1 VNAAEGVATNRPLR
15 PHFPLFLSLHE
26 ARCVLIGGGAVARR
40 KAELLLES
48 GARVFVVA
56 PQLDATLV
64 ALAAEGEVEYLA
76 QRFSPSQLKG
86 AALVIAAT
94 DDREVN
100 AAVSRAARALGIPVN
115 VVDDAELSSFIVPAI
130 VDRSPVTV
138 AISTAGA
145 SPVLAR
151 LLRARLERFLSP
163 MLGRLARLAGR
174 FRSAVRAR
182 IADAAARRRFWEDV
196 LDGPSA
202 ERLLCGSERAA
213 EERFERLLEEAAPP
227 RTGGE
232 VFLVGAGPGNPELL
246 TLRAHKLL
254 GCADVVLY
262 DHLVA
267 SEIVQL
273 ARRDAERIYVGKERD
288 NHALRQEEINAL
300 MVRLARE
307 GKRVLRLK
315 GGDPFIFGR
324 GGEEIE
330 SLSAC
335 GIPFEVVPGITAA
348 SGVSAY
354 AGIPLTHRD
363 YAHACVFV
371 TGHLTDGNLDLDWPA
386 LARPKQ
392 TIVVYMGLHSL
403 EPLCEQLVR
412 HGLAADTPAALVQ
425 QGTTERQ
432 RVLTGTLA
440 TLASQAIAEGIKP
453 PTMIIIGEVVRLRR
467 QLAWFGAAAEEQA
480 EPEHALM

>member
-1 VNAAEGVATNRPLR
+1 MNAADGAATNRPLR
-15 PHFPLFLSLHE
+15 PYFPLFLSLHGE
-26 ARCVLIGGGAVARR
+26 RCVLIGGGGVARR

-56 PQLDATLV
+56 PQLDATL
-64 ALAAEGEVEYLA
+64 AAWAGEGRVEHLA
-76 QRFSPSQLKG
+76 QRFSPSQIKG

-94 DDREVN
+94 DDRDVN
-100 AAVSRAARALGIPVN
+100 AAVSRTARALGIPVN

-163 MLGRLARLAGR
+163 MLGRLARLAGK
-174 FRSAVRAR
+174 FRAAAR
-182 IADAAARRRFWEDV
+182 TSIPEAAARRRFWEEA
-196 LDGPSA
+196 LDGPA
-202 ERLLCGSERAA
+202 ADRLLAGGDRAA
-213 EERFERLLEEAAPP
+213 EARFERLLEEGVPP
-227 RTGGE
+227 RHGGE
-232 VFLVGAGPGNPELL
+232 VYLVGAGPGNPELL

-254 GCADVVLY
+254 GRADVVLY

-267 SEIVQL
+267 PEIVTL

-371 TGHLTDGNLDLDWPA
+371 TGHLKDGNLDLDWPA

-425 QGTTERQ
+425 QGTTARQ

-440 TLASQAIAEGIKP
+440 TLALQAKAASIEP
-453 PTMIIIGEVVRLRR
+453 PTMIIIGEVVRLRE
-467 QLAWFGAAAEEQA
+467 QLAWFGAAAQKET
-480 EPEHALM
+480 EPELALT